1 MACLMLDPS
10 APHVEHCEAQDTKED
25 AARGM
30 EAEAGCSGPSHE
42 LKEPQGNMQL
52 GDLGMGGWRGDES
65 SLLVCW

>member
-1 MACLMLDPS
+1 MLDPS
-10 APHVEHCEAQDTKED
+10 TPHVEHCEAQDTKED

-52 GDLGMGGWRGDES
+52 GDLGWVDGEGMSHLFWSVGN
-65 SLLVCW
+65 